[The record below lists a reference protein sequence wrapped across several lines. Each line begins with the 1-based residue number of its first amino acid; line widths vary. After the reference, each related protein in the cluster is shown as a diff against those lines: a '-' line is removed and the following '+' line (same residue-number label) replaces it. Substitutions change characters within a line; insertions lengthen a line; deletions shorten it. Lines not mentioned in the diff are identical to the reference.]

1 MPIGKRA
8 RDDHEKEE
16 RRQQILD
23 GARSLFDQRTFS
35 DISVSAVARE
45 VGVAKG
51 TLYIY
56 FDSKEALFLDLLLTE
71 MSEWFEAVAAVVPRP
86 ATVEEVAHVITSELV
101 KRPRLPR
108 LAGILHS
115 VLEHNVGEDLALEF
129 KTEQRRFMAEGAER
143 LAGVVDGLAPAAAE
157 KFFIRLHATVVGVAL
172 MANPSD
178 AVRTALR
185 SKADLDLLD
194 IDFAAMLE
202 PLVVLILNDAIRT

>member
-8 RDDHEKEE
+8 RDDDEKEE

-23 GARSLFDQRTFS
+23 GARRLFDERTFS

-56 FDSKEALFLDLLLTE
+56 FDSKEALFLDLLLSE

-86 ATVEEVAHVITSELV
+86 ATVEQVARVITEELV
-101 KRPRLPR
+101 KRPQLPR

-115 VLEHNVGEDLALEF
+115 VLEHNIGDELALEF
-129 KTEQRRFMAEGAER
+129 KQEQRRFMAEGAER
-143 LAGVVDGLAPAAAE
+143 LSAVVDGLEPPAAE
-157 KFFIRLHATVVGVAL
+157 EFFIRLHATVVGVAL
-172 MANPSD
+172 MANPSET
-178 AVRTALR
+178 VRAALR
-185 SKADLDLLD
+185 SRDGLELLD
-194 IDFAAMLE
+194 IEFDRMLQPMVE
-202 PLVVLILNDAIRT
+202 LILNDAIA

>member
-8 RDDHEKEE
+8 RDDDEKEE

-23 GARSLFDQRTFS
+23 GARRLFDEQTFS

-56 FDSKEALFLDLLLTE
+56 FESKEALFLDLLLSE
-71 MSEWFEAVAAVVPRP
+71 MSEWFEAVAAVIPRP
-86 ATVEEVAHVITSELV
+86 ASVDEVARVITAELV

-115 VLEHNVGEDLALEF
+115 VLEHNIAEELALEF

-143 LAGVVDGLAPAAAE
+143 LSAVVDGLTPGPAE
-157 KFFIRLHATVVGVAL
+157 RFFIRLHATVVGVAL
-172 MANPSD
+172 MANPSES
-178 AVRTALR
+178 VRKALR
-185 SKADLDLLD
+185 SDENLELLD
-194 IDFAAMLE
+194 IEFSKMLE
-202 PLVVLILNDAIRT
+202 PMVKLLLDDAIAD

>member
-8 RDDHEKEE
+8 RDDDEKEE

-23 GARSLFDQRTFS
+23 GARRLFDQQTFS

-56 FDSKEALFLDLLLTE
+56 FESKEALFLDLLLSE
-71 MSEWFEAVAAVVPRP
+71 MSEWFEAVAAAIPRP
-86 ATVEEVAHVITSELV
+86 ATVSDVAHVITDELV

-115 VLEHNVGEDLALEF
+115 VFEHNIAEELALEF
-129 KTEQRRFMAEGAER
+129 KTEQRRLMAEGAER
-143 LAGVVDGLAPAAAE
+143 LSGVVEGLTPGDAE
-157 KFFIRLHATVVGVAL
+157 LFFIRLHATVVGVAL
-172 MANPSD
+172 MANPSE
-178 AVRTALR
+178 AVRKALR
-185 SKADLDLLD
+185 SDDGLKLLD
-194 IDFAAMLE
+194 IEFSQMLE
-202 PLVVLILNDAIRT
+202 PMVALLLGDALSG